1 MKKTQWTLSAL
12 ILLAFFGGF
21 YFGRAGLETVHAQDM
36 QEYFIRP
43 SWGSLRGSI
52 GNRHLLFEAE
62 DGTVRVVDMVGSDP
76 IDKTMRV
83 DRIIRR
89 R

>member
-1 MKKTQWTLSAL
+1 MKRTHWSAFAL
-12 ILLAFFGGF
+12 LGLAFLAGF
-21 YFGRAGLETVHAQDM
+21 YFGGAAGGTVHAQDM
-36 QEYFIRP
+36 QEYFISP
-43 SWGSLRGSI
+43 AWGSLRGSI

>member
-1 MKKTQWTLSAL
+1 MKRTQWAVFAL
-12 ILLAFFGGF
+12 LTLAFVTGF
-21 YFGRAGLETVHAQDM
+21 YFGRLGVDTVHAQDM
-36 QEYFIRP
+36 QEYFVSP

>member
-1 MKKTQWTLSAL
+1 MKKIPWAIFT
-12 ILLAFFGGF
+12 LLAAAFLVGF
-21 YFGRAGLETVHAQDM
+21 HTGRGGLETAHAQDM
-36 QEYFIRP
+36 QEYFVSP
-43 SWGSLRGSI
+43 TWGSLRGSI

>member
-1 MKKTQWTLSAL
+1 MKRTQWVVLA
-12 ILLAFFGGF
+12 LLALAFLAGF
-21 YFGRAGLETVHAQDM
+21 HFGRADVQAVHAQDL
-36 QEYFIRP
+36 QEFFVSP

-62 DGTVRVVDMVGSDP
+62 DGTVRVIDMAGSDP

>member
-1 MKKTQWTLSAL
+1 MKRTQWTLSAL
-12 ILLAFFGGF
+12 ILLAFLGGF
-21 YFGRAGLETVHAQDM
+21 HFGRAGLETVHAQDM
-36 QEYFIRP
+36 QEYFISP